1 MEISVY
7 TNKLP
12 VRRARS
18 SRFRPTLPPLPPL
31 ASRRRRQPPWLL
43 IGAAAVPLVLLG
55 VTAYVAR
62 RRVFQGVAL
71 LAKAVEEVADTIED
85 AAEDLGE
92 AAQAR
97 ADRDG
102 SAE

>member
-18 SRFRPTLPPLPPL
+18 SRFRPTLPAFPPL
-31 ASRRRRQPPWLL
+31 ASRRRRQPPWRV

-55 VTAYVAR
+55 VAAYVAR
-62 RRVFQGVAL
+62 RRVFQGVAV

-92 AAQAR
+92 AAQAK
-97 ADRDG
+97 AKSDG
-102 SAE
+102 SGD